1 MCTHCM
7 EELAQFRAASEGRA
21 ESIGHAINTSVASGA
36 DGVPAELLCW
46 ARHEKYDPSDD
57 AKDDGFTTGMR
68 KSYCRAL
75 AGLYNGMMR
84 TGTVPPN
91 FTEAIVSLVR
101 KEAKDGEALDYSL
114 FDSYRPISCINTM
127 HKILKL
133 AITRRVS
140 HLCTAAGLLGSQQ
153 AGFSHRLATE
163 HDIFVLLEAVRRRA
177 IAKGG
182 KTYALFVDLKR
193 AYDSVNH
200 AAVIK
205 VLETVGVAPQM
216 CGLIRALLADATFRL
231 DVNGGLSEPIAL
243 DVGLP
248 QGDPLSPV
256 LFLLY
261 IESLCRAL
269 DGIDV
274 GLPEP
279 AAAAGGGVAV
289 AQGPVRRGLLTAGQL
304 LRDLLYADDV
314 AVLSATFEDL
324 VAARRVMEE
333 WGVAWGMTFNPKPGK
348 TEYLLFVREGEEG
361 WLPHVPPTLHEILFG
376 GKNKKNGAGEP
387 SLLPPPPPS
396 RDPILYGEAQG
407 WGRASHYRYL
417 GVILTSTRDWNA
429 HWERAI
435 KGTVWKYRA
444 FVFHR
449 SSIVSFM
456 SVARLL
462 QLRKTM
468 AQPYAWSSLPVPP
481 EVLCYWDKFLVDTA
495 MAALRFSGANTSHF
509 LVTSLSATP
518 SARALQLR
526 ERLRLFMALRAHV
539 SRRAPPGYP
548 RHASVSLFDAL
559 LAEFRAWGAA
569 GPPDGTPSNW
579 VADVAALLDDAARIM
594 PFRVSL
600 EELSVD
606 YAFEIRD
613 FLRPFITGF
622 TYFEARRGV
631 SDSILPCDRRM
642 GPEPPRT
649 NGSKRAAIS
658 RCFGLTA
665 DAERCFKPGSRGPP
679 LSELGPGLHHPIT
692 LATEGGRHQPLI
704 NLLMGDGALRRSPWV
719 PMGADGN
726 LLPIPV
732 PSGTEP
738 PPAIWGSAAGCAMCG
753 RTDGSFHAFCSCAH
767 PMMAAARTGIA
778 RDAAAKLLPLLVSE
792 LRKLSQLPADG
803 GPPLDPELTP
813 AQEAALSG
821 IKDLPVDGPLSN
833 EFQHIL
839 HRLVTA
845 SPWPRRAAQEG
856 HHLAAALGALFDSV
870 IAAPQCL
877 RNVMNRW
884 ICWADV
890 AIIKMAKARW
900 AALEAEARSPTLPRP
915 PPWVPPP
922 PAEGVGGDLD
932 PVRPPKAS
940 SPVSLLLRR
949 GPVRANWYRGCNIPF
964 LVDLAMRA
972 RCDASIAPRFPAG
985 AAAMLGR
992 ARKDWYVDF
1001 LVSLALTQED
1011 ISRLFPPS
1019 PVVLS
1024 LLHAPAPVAHH
1035 VA

>member
-1 MCTHCM
+1 
-7 EELAQFRAASEGRA
+7 
-21 ESIGHAINTSVASGA
+21 
-36 DGVPAELLCW
+36 
-46 ARHEKYDPSDD
+46 
-57 AKDDGFTTGMR
+57 
-68 KSYCRAL
+68 
-75 AGLYNGMMR
+75 
-84 TGTVPPN
+84 
-91 FTEAIVSLVR
+91 
-101 KEAKDGEALDYSL
+101 
-114 FDSYRPISCINTM
+114 
-127 HKILKL
+127 
-133 AITRRVS
+133 
-140 HLCTAAGLLGSQQ
+140 
-153 AGFSHRLATE
+153 
-163 HDIFVLLEAVRRRA
+163 
-177 IAKGG
+177 
-182 KTYALFVDLKR
+182 
-193 AYDSVNH
+193 
-200 AAVIK
+200 
-205 VLETVGVAPQM
+205 
-216 CGLIRALLADATFRL
+216 
-231 DVNGGLSEPIAL
+231 
-243 DVGLP
+243 
-248 QGDPLSPV
+248 
-256 LFLLY
+256 
-261 IESLCRAL
+261 
-269 DGIDV
+269 
-274 GLPEP
+274 
-279 AAAAGGGVAV
+279 
-289 AQGPVRRGLLTAGQL
+289 
-304 LRDLLYADDV
+304 
-314 AVLSATFEDL
+314 
-324 VAARRVMEE
+324 
-333 WGVAWGMTFNPKPGK
+333 
-348 TEYLLFVREGEEG
+348 
-361 WLPHVPPTLHEILFG
+361 
-376 GKNKKNGAGEP
+376 
-387 SLLPPPPPS
+387 
-396 RDPILYGEAQG
+396 
-407 WGRASHYRYL
+407 
-417 GVILTSTRDWNA
+417 
-429 HWERAI
+429 
-435 KGTVWKYRA
+435 
-444 FVFHR
+444 
-449 SSIVSFM
+449 M

-495 MAALRFSGANTSHF
+495 MAAFRFSGANTSHF

-569 GPPDGTPSNW
+569 GPPVGASNW

-594 PFRVSL
+594 PFRVTL

-606 YAFEIRD
+606 YAFGIRD
-613 FLRPFITGF
+613 FLRPLITGF

-649 NGSKRAAIS
+649 NGSKRAALS

-665 DAERCFKPGSRGPP
+665 DAERCFRPGNRGPP

-719 PMGADGN
+719 PMGADGK

-738 PPAIWGSAAGCAMCG
+738 LPAIWGSAAGCALCG
-753 RTDGSFHAFCSCAH
+753 RTDGSFHGFCSCAH
-767 PMMAAARTGIA
+767 AMMVAARTGIA
-778 RDAAAKLLPLLVSE
+778 RDATVKLLPLLVSE
-792 LRKLSQLPADG
+792 LRKLALLPADG

-821 IKDLPVDGPLSN
+821 IKDLSVDGPLSN

-845 SPWPRRAAQEG
+845 SPWPRRVAQEG

-870 IAAPQCL
+870 IAAPQSL
-877 RNVMNRW
+877 RNIMNRW

-940 SPVSLLLRR
+940 SPVSLLLQR
-949 GPVRANWYRGCNIPF
+949 GPVRASWYRGCNIPF
-964 LVDLAMRA
+964 LVDLATRA

-1035 VA
+1035 MA